1 MKISTAS
8 TLQQFRTN
16 QAQKQSTK
24 QQIEE
29 LAQKSETNAKIKKL
43 SQEYESI
50 FVGMMFKQMDQAGF
64 KSDLVDT
71 GLSEDIYKDMY
82 YDKIAKKVAFENQLG
97 IAESMYQQ
105 LKK

>member
-8 TLQQFRTN
+8 TLQQFRAA
-16 QAQKQSTK
+16 QAQEQQTK
-24 QQIEE
+24 QEINH
-29 LAQKSETNAKIKKL
+29 LAEKTETNAKIKKL

-50 FVGMMFKQMDQAGF
+50 FVSMMFKQMDKAGF
-64 KSDLVDT
+64 KSDLIDT

-82 YDKIAKKVAFENQLG
+82 YNKIAKKAAFESELG

>member
-8 TLQQFRTN
+8 SIQQFKTSQAVEN
-16 QAQKQSTK
+16 QTK
-24 QQIEE
+24 QRLNH
-29 LAQKSETNAKIKKL
+29 LAEKAKTNAKIKKL

-50 FVGMMFKQMDQAGF
+50 FVSMMFKQMDQAGF
-64 KSDLVDT
+64 KSDLIDT

-82 YDKIAKKVAFENQLG
+82 YDEIAKKAAVKSKLG

>member
-8 TLQQFRTN
+8 TLKQFKASQAVEQQ
-16 QAQKQSTK
+16 TK
-24 QQIEE
+24 QQINH
-29 LAQKSETNAKIKKL
+29 LAKKAETNAKIKKL

-50 FVGMMFKQMDQAGF
+50 FVSMMFKQMDQAGF
-64 KSDLVDT
+64 KSDLIDT

-82 YDKIAKKVAFENQLG
+82 YNEIAKKAAFKSKLG